1 MGRFYALFIL
11 LVVSLRV
18 NAGAPLTQQE
28 VVQSPEKSSL
38 EDTLPTEQ
46 ANKEVEDSLKKG
58 MPINPEEPK
67 AFNLMP
73 HKATYTIELH
83 PHKKPKDITIK
94 DVTGKSVIEVVQ
106 AKEGWTYKQN
116 LEVQVHYH
124 DGTTTTIERN
134 VASWESP
141 TEVDFRIENFRDGA
155 SESLLQGNAE
165 ITEEGGW
172 RVYFQKP
179 EMDGFIADQLIIF
192 PLGYLRK
199 ILETIEQ
206 NKRILSDQIVFDATY
221 EIQAPMRVNT
231 VITPLKEIPQKEI
244 TLLPSTKLWRLQEAL
259 YDIQSTDS
267 VADYEDIS
275 LDIFSTGVI
284 YAMETTWG
292 EGITVILKLK
302 ELTIYK

>member
-1 MGRFYALFIL
+1 VGRFYALFIFS
-11 LVVSLRV
+11 VVSLHV
-18 NAGAPLTQQE
+18 NAGGLFAHQE
-28 VVQSPEKSSL
+28 AMQAQEKIVPTNKAEAEEPNDVEERNSSK
-38 EDTLPTEQ
+38 
-46 ANKEVEDSLKKG
+46 KET
-58 MPINPEEPK
+58 PINPEEPK
-67 AFNLMP
+67 AFKLMP
-73 HKATYTIELH
+73 HKATYTVGLH

-106 AKEGWTYKQN
+106 MKEGWTYKQN
-116 LEVQVHYH
+116 LEVQIHYH
-124 DGTTTTIERN
+124 DGTTTTLERN

-141 TEVDFRIENFRDGA
+141 TEVDFHVENFRDGA

-172 RVYFQKP
+172 RVYFRKP

-199 ILETIEQ
+199 ILETIED
-206 NKRILSDQIVFDATY
+206 NKSVLPDQIVFDATY

-231 VITPLKEIPQKEI
+231 VITPLKESPEKIE
-244 TLLPSTKLWRLQEAL
+244 LLPSNKVWHLEEAL

-267 VADYEDIS
+267 LADYEDIS
-275 LDIFSTGVI
+275 LDVFSTGVI

-292 EGITVILKLK
+292 EGLTVI
-302 ELTIYK
+302 